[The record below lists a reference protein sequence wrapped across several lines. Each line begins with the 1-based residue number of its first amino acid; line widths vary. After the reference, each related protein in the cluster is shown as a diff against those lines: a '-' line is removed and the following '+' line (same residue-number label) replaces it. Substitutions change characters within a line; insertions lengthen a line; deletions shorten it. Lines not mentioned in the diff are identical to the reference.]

1 MQFKN
6 IIYQKDG
13 EIARI
18 ILNRPEKLNAMDFPG
33 QGGVQDEFM
42 KALDIAEEDD
52 ELKAVIIKGA
62 GRSFCA
68 GHDLNTVGFIYGMG
82 TQTGERRASERIR
95 LKVDRK
101 WLEGCH
107 ARILNFIHP
116 TIAQVHG
123 HCIGEGLAIA
133 LCCDVFVCAESSQ
146 IGCAEQRLGFSGS
159 GIGYIPILY
168 LSVGA
173 KRAREMLLTGR
184 LVSGTEAERIGLAS
198 HCFPDDKVEEE
209 AEKIAK
215 AICLLPRDGIA
226 IGKAMTHLVHDMLGM
241 GMGHTIGYIGH
252 TLFTNLRFEEGEYNF
267 FRERREQG
275 TKSGFHGRDAR
286 YAGLLPEK

>member
-1 MQFKN
+1 MELRH
-6 IIYQKDG
+6 IVYQKDG

-42 KALDIAEEDD
+42 KALDRAEADD

-82 TQTGERRASERIR
+82 TGKVGEKRAAQRTR

-107 ARILNFIHP
+107 ARILNFP
-116 TIAQVHG
+116 KVTIAQVHG
-123 HCIGEGLAIA
+123 YCIGEGLAIA
-133 LCCDVFVCAESSQ
+133 LCCDIVAVAENTQ
-146 IGCAEQRLGFSGS
+146 IGCAEQRLGFAGS
-159 GIGYIPILY
+159 GIGYIPILM
-168 LSVGA
+168 LSVGV
-173 KRAREMLLTGR
+173 KKAREMLLTGR
-184 LVSGTEAERIGLAS
+184 LLSGQDAERSGLAAY
-198 HCFPDDKVEEE
+198 CFPDDKLEEE
-209 AEKIAK
+209 VEKLAK
-215 AICLLPRDGIA
+215 AVTLLPYDGLA
-226 IGKAMTHLVHDMLGM
+226 IGKAMTHLVYDMLGL

-252 TLFTNLRFEEGEYNF
+252 TMFTNLVYAPGEFVF
-267 FRERREQG
+267 FKERREKG
-275 TKSGFHGRDAR
+275 TKAAFHERDSR
-286 YAGLLPEK
+286 YAGIVK